1 MMDFLLNYGMFLA
14 KLGTIVILLLLLV
27 LGVFYL
33 YMRSRSGGDE
43 HLEIKNINQ
52 KYEQMQLMLKS
63 AILPK
68 KDFKKS
74 LKEVKAKHKQEEKK
88 EPDDLDISSLSI
100 AEDLKHVSKKTLVDG
115 IIKPRLREIL
125 NMVKLEIQKSNF
137 TGLTPSGVV
146 LTGGGSLT
154 VGMTELAKQE
164 LSMPVRIGIPQNATG
179 LVDEI
184 SSPEYATALGLVIYG
199 TDYQQEDIRLP
210 VVGRVEIK
218 GIVSRG
224 IGFIK
229 SLLP

>member
-1 MMDFLLNYGMFLA
+1 
-14 KLGTIVILLLLLV
+14 
-27 LGVFYL
+27 
-33 YMRSRSGGDE
+33 
-43 HLEIKNINQ
+43 
-52 KYEQMQLMLKS
+52 
-63 AILPK
+63 
-68 KDFKKS
+68 
-74 LKEVKAKHKQEEKK
+74 
-88 EPDDLDISSLSI
+88 
-100 AEDLKHVSKKTLVDG
+100 
-115 IIKPRLREIL
+115 
-125 NMVKLEIQKSNF
+125 KLEIQKSNF

-154 VGMTELAKQE
+154 VGITELAKQE

-218 GIVSRG
+218 GIVSKG